1 MPRQQE
7 ESGRTSRHPASDSL
21 QQNEALRDR
30 AVSGFHTFGFVG
42 ACHRLQSGSPKSTI
56 KIVASRHLEQVLAHA
71 ENQLA
76 ATGARRPTEV
86 LPLYKKFLKVEEHRL
101 RLKHQAGHGGR
112 EICAHRADLVD
123 VLLRYVFGAAFTAT
137 RPEEA
142 SGAPLALIALG
153 GYGRGELNPFSDI
166 DVMLLHRQGAKKISP
181 HLEEMVE
188 QVLYLLWDS
197 GFKVGHST
205 RSIKEAITQANRDML
220 TKTAMLESRF
230 LAGDAEL
237 AREFRE
243 QFRSKC
249 VEGHERE
256 YVEMRMQDQV
266 VRHKKFGDSVY
277 LQEPHVKSGCGGL
290 RDYQNLLWMTY
301 FKEGSLSTNQLVGK
315 DWLSETDQR
324 RIERAYDFLLR
335 LRTDLHY
342 ATGRATDILHLNLQ
356 EQIAKRL
363 NYSFGNGQLRSETL
377 MRDYFEHTRNIF
389 RVTERISAQFGSGH
403 VTSRTRSLFSFLPLI
418 RPDKTPIG
426 ESFFIRNKQL
436 HPDRRDLFQK
446 DPEQMMRAFQLI
458 QEYVLD
464 LSPEAAD
471 LVSRSLEQ
479 VTRTYQY
486 ARGPREIFTAILSR
500 KGEVGRV
507 LRAMHRVDFLGRYIP
522 EFGQLTCLVQHEF
535 LHRYTADEHTLVCID
550 KLDAIVK
557 TDDSKLIAYRK
568 IFEHLDDPFVLY
580 LALLLHDT
588 GKAVGAWPHSEASA
602 LFAQRVATR
611 LQLSPE
617 QRKSLILLV
626 DHHLTLSKIAQQ
638 RNLDD
643 PATVAELAKIVK
655 HQKNLD
661 ALMLL
666 TLADGQGTSAEA
678 WSDWKES
685 LVWELFHETSR
696 YLADQK
702 SYYEQTKIERESL
715 QVSVAEALPP
725 DYADEIEA
733 HFDFMP
739 DNYFRGCDVP
749 EIVEHLKLLR
759 SFFENVLSR
768 GEQPLAPAVKWKAF
782 TEHGHSLVSF
792 WTWDHEQLLAKI
804 AGSFS
809 VVPINILS
817 ADVFPRGDNV
827 VLSVFRVCNTKAHAV
842 TDSREFE
849 LVEQTLGRALADENF
864 DFLPLIEKAKRQSR
878 LPLAPGIEF
887 PTHIGVDNKTHPMY
901 TLIEIQAPDRLG
913 LLYDILASLDRESV
927 LIALSRINTQD
938 GAAIDTLYVVDRST
952 HTKIID
958 SDRITAIQRHLQ
970 RAILGGG
977 AAKSK

>member
-1 MPRQQE
+1 M
-7 ESGRTSRHPASDSL
+7 
-21 QQNEALRDR
+21 
-30 AVSGFHTFGFVG
+30 
-42 ACHRLQSGSPKSTI
+42 
-56 KIVASRHLEQVLAHA
+56 SRHLEQVLAHA

-101 RLKHQAGHGGR
+101 RLKHQAGGDGR
-112 EICAHRADLVD
+112 EICARRAELVD
-123 VLLRYVFGAAFTAT
+123 VLLQYVFGAAATAAHGDG
-137 RPEEA
+137 A
-142 SGAPLALIALG
+142 SGTPLALIALG
-153 GYGRGELNPFSDI
+153 GYGRGELNPFSDV
-166 DVMLLHRQGAKKISP
+166 DVMVLHRQGKRKISP
-181 HLEEMVE
+181 HLEEMVQ

-205 RSIKEAITQANRDML
+205 RSTKEAITQANHDML

-237 AREFRE
+237 AQEFRE

-249 VEGHERE
+249 VEGYERE
-256 YVEMRMQDQV
+256 YVEMRMHDQV
-266 VRHKKFGDSVY
+266 ARHKKFGDSVY

-342 ATGRATDILHLNLQ
+342 ATGRATDILHLNIQ

-363 NYSFGNGQLRSETL
+363 NYSQENGQLQSEAL
-377 MRDYFEHTRNIF
+377 MRNYYEHTRNIF
-389 RVTERISAQFGSGH
+389 RVTERITAQFVSGR

-418 RPDKTPIG
+418 RAKKTPI

-436 HPDRRDLFQK
+436 HPDQRDLFRK
-446 DPEQMMRAFQLI
+446 DPEQMMRAFQLT
-458 QEYVLD
+458 QEHALD
-464 LSPEAAD
+464 LSPDLAD
-471 LVSRSLEQ
+471 LFSRNLGQ

-486 ARGPREIFTAILSR
+486 ATAPREMFKTILSR
-500 KGEVGRV
+500 KGEAGRV
-507 LRAMHRVDFLGRYIP
+507 LRMMHRVDFLGRYIP

-550 KLDAIVK
+550 KLDALAR
-557 TDDSKLIAYRK
+557 TEDPKLIAYRT
-568 IFEHLDDPFVLY
+568 IFEQLEDPFVLY

-588 GKAVGAWPHSEASA
+588 GKAVGARPHSEASA
-602 LFAQRVATR
+602 LFAQRVANR
-611 LQLSPE
+611 LRLSTE
-617 QRKSLILLV
+617 QRKALILLV
-626 DHHLTLSKIAQQ
+626 DHHLTLSNIAQQ

-643 PATVAELAKIVK
+643 PATVKELADIVK
-655 HQKNLD
+655 HQKNLNT
-661 ALMLL
+661 LMLL

-685 LVWELFHETSR
+685 LVWQLFHETSR

-715 QVSVAEALPP
+715 QVSVAENLSA

-733 HFDFMP
+733 HFEFMP
-739 DNYFRGCDVP
+739 DNYFRACDVP
-749 EIVEHLKLLR
+749 EIVEHLKLVR
-759 SFFENVLSR
+759 SFFANVSSR
-768 GEQPLAPAVKWKAF
+768 GEQPLAPMIKWKASP
-782 TEHGHSLVSF
+782 EQGHSIVSF
-792 WTWDHEQLLAKI
+792 CTWELEQLLAKI

-817 ADVFPRGDNV
+817 ADIFPRGDSV
-827 VLSVFRVCNTKAHAV
+827 VLGVFRVCSAKAHAV
-842 TDSREFE
+842 TDQRDCE
-849 LVEQTLGRALADENF
+849 LVEQTLQSALEHENF
-864 DFLPLIEKAKRQSR
+864 DFLPLIERATRQSR
-878 LPLAPGIEF
+878 RRNVQEIEF
-887 PTHIGVDNKTHPMY
+887 PTRIAIDNKAHPTY
-901 TLIEIQAPDRLG
+901 TLIDIQAPDRLG
-913 LLYDILASLDRESV
+913 LLYDILSCLDREGVS
-927 LIALSRINTQD
+927 IALSRINTQD

-952 HTKIID
+952 HAKIID
-958 SDRITAIQRHLQ
+958 SHRIAALQ
-970 RAILGGG
+970 KYLQNAILS
-977 AAKSK
+977 ARPLNPSK

>member
-56 KIVASRHLEQVLAHA
+56 KIVASRHLEQVLAQA

-86 LPLYKKFLKVEEHRL
+86 LPLYKKFLRVEEHRL

-324 RIERAYDFLLR
+324 RIEKAYDFLIR

-342 ATGRATDILHLNLQ
+342 ATGRATDILHISLQ

-363 NYSFGNGQLRSETL
+363 NYSPRNGQLRSEAL
-377 MRDYFEHTRNIF
+377 MRHYYEHTRNIF
-389 RVTERISAQFGSGH
+389 RVTERITEQFVRGH

-426 ESFFIRNKQL
+426 DSFFVRNKQL
-436 HPDRRDLFQK
+436 HPAQRDLFRK
-446 DPEQMMRAFQLI
+446 DPEKMMRAFELT
-458 QEYVLD
+458 QERALD
-464 LSPEAAD
+464 LSPELAD
-471 LVSRSLEQ
+471 LMSRSLGQ

-486 ARGPREIFTAILSR
+486 GRGPRDIFKAILSR

-507 LRAMHRVDFLGRYIP
+507 LRMMHRVDFLGRYIP
-522 EFGQLTCLVQHEF
+522 EFGQLTCLVEHEF

-550 KLDAIVK
+550 KLDALAR
-557 TDDSKLIAYRK
+557 TDDPKLTAYRK
-568 IFEHLDDPFVLY
+568 IFERLEDPFVLY
-580 LALLLHDT
+580 IALLLHDS
-588 GKAVGAWPHSEASA
+588 GKAIVGARLHSEASA

-611 LQLSPE
+611 LRLSPE

-626 DHHLTLSKIAQQ
+626 DHHLTLSRIAQQ

-643 PATVAELAKIVK
+643 PATVAELAGIVK
-655 HQKNLD
+655 NQKNLN

-685 LVWELFHETSR
+685 LVWESFYETSR

-702 SYYEQTKIERESL
+702 SYYEQTRIERESL
-715 QVSVAEALPP
+715 QVSVAENLSP
-725 DYADEIEA
+725 DYADEIDA
-733 HFDFMP
+733 HFEFMP
-739 DNYFRGCDVP
+739 DNYFRGSDLP
-749 EIVEHLKLLR
+749 EIIEHLKLFRVLL
-759 SFFENVLSR
+759 ENLSR
-768 GEQPLAPAVKWKAF
+768 QGEHPLAPAFKWNALS
-782 TEHGHSLVSF
+782 EQGHTVVSF
-792 WTWDHEQLLAKI
+792 CTWERERLLARI

-827 VLSVFRVCNTKAHAV
+827 VLGIFRVCDTKARAV
-842 TDSREFE
+842 TDPQPFE
-849 LVEQTLGRALADENF
+849 LVEQTLRRALKDENI

-878 LPLAPGIEF
+878 HGLTPGIDF
-887 PTHIGVDNKTHPMY
+887 PTRIALDNKTHPTY

-913 LLYDILASLDRESV
+913 LLYDILACLDQEDVS
-927 LIALSRINTQD
+927 IALCRINTQD

-952 HTKIID
+952 HAKIAQ
-958 SDRITAIQRHLQ
+958 SHRITAIQEHLQ
-970 RAILGGG
+970 A
-977 AAKSK
+977 

>member
-1 MPRQQE
+1 M
-7 ESGRTSRHPASDSL
+7 
-21 QQNEALRDR
+21 
-30 AVSGFHTFGFVG
+30 
-42 ACHRLQSGSPKSTI
+42 
-56 KIVASRHLEQVLAHA
+56 ASRHLEQVLAHA

-76 ATGARRPTEV
+76 ATGAQRPTEV

-112 EICAHRADLVD
+112 EICTHRADLVD
-123 VLLRYVFGAAFTAT
+123 VLLRYVFEAASTAT

-142 SGAPLALIALG
+142 SGGPLALIALG

-166 DVMLLHRQGAKKISP
+166 DVMLLHRQGARKISP
-181 HLEEMVE
+181 HIEEMVE

-205 RSIKEAITQANRDML
+205 RSIKEAIAQANRDML

-230 LAGDAEL
+230 LAGDVEL

-249 VEGHERE
+249 VQGHERE

-266 VRHKKFGDSVY
+266 ARHKKFGDSVY

-356 EQIAKRL
+356 EQIAQRL
-363 NYSFGNGQLRSETL
+363 NYSLGNGQLRSEAL

-389 RVTERISAQFGSGH
+389 RVTERITAQFASGH

-418 RPDKTPIG
+418 RPDKTPVG
-426 ESFFIRNKQL
+426 GSFFIRNKQVY
-436 HPDRRDLFQK
+436 PDRRDLFRK
-446 DPEQMMRAFQLI
+446 DPEQIMRAFQLI

-550 KLDAIVK
+550 KLDAVVK
-557 TDDSKLIAYRK
+557 TDDPKLLAYRT
-568 IFEHLDDPFVLY
+568 IFEQLNDPFVLY

-588 GKAVGAWPHSEASA
+588 GKAVGARPHSEASA

-611 LQLSPE
+611 LQLSSE

-702 SYYEQTKIERESL
+702 AYYEQTKIVRESL
-715 QVSVAEALPP
+715 QVSVAAALPS

-768 GEQPLAPAVKWKAF
+768 REQPLAPAVKWKAF
-782 TEHGHSLVSF
+782 TEHGHSLVTF

-849 LVEQTLGRALADENF
+849 LVEQTLGRALEDENF
-864 DFLPLIEKAKRQSR
+864 DFLPLIEKAKHQSR
-878 LPLAPGIEF
+878 LRLAPGIEF